1 LLARVSLPSSYRAA
15 VLEKKDEDM
24 FVGLQTS
31 EKDPRKS
38 LRIREVPIPELA
50 PDEVIVAV
58 MASSTNFNT
67 V

>member
-1 LLARVSLPSSYRAA
+1 VESVRQAINNGATVDLHARVPLLSSYRAA

-38 LRIREVPIPELA
+38 LRIREVPIPALA
-50 PDEVIVAV
+50 PDE
-58 MASSTNFNT
+58 
-67 V
+67 